1 MVRARRIVLG
11 LTGSAA
17 IIRAPELAREFSR
30 WGAEVRAVMSPSAAQ
45 LLSPT
50 LMQWATGAEVVTSLT
65 GRLEHLEL
73 SEWAD
78 AVVVAPATAST
89 LGKLAWGIADT
100 PVTATVIAS
109 AGLGKPI
116 FLAPAMH
123 ASMYLSAPVQEAVA
137 RLREKGFLFV
147 GPVLSEGRAKM
158 AEIREILTWV
168 MFHRPQDLKGLRVVV
183 TAGPTL
189 EPIDRIK
196 VISNPSSGKMG
207 IAVARMAA
215 LRGAEVTL
223 IYGPG
228 TEPPPQGLKVIRV
241 KTTQEMK
248 EALEEEVRRGA
259 DVVVAA
265 AAAQDLRVERP
276 FEGKLR
282 STETVELRLVPAPRV
297 ADGVKALSPTTFLV
311 GFKAEYGVPEE
322 ELVSRAEEK
331 LRAGF
336 DLVVANDLSLPGAGF
351 GEDTN
356 EVTLVHRSGRE
367 KMKGRKEEIAHRIL
381 DLALQSLRREG

>member
-1 MVRARRIVLG
+1 MVAGRKVLLC

-17 IIRAPELAREFSR
+17 IMRGPELAREFIR
-30 WGAEVRAVMSPSAAQ
+30 EGAEVRVVMSPSAAQ

-50 LMQWATGAEVVTSLT
+50 LMHWATGREVVTSLT
-65 GRLEHLEL
+65 GDLEHIKL

-100 PVTATVIAS
+100 PVTATVIS
-109 AGLGKPI
+109 SSGLGKPV

-123 ASMYLSAPVQEAVA
+123 ASMYLSGPVQDSVRKLA
-137 RLREKGFLFV
+137 EKGFFLI
-147 GPVLSEGRAKM
+147 GPVLLEGRAKM
-158 AEIREILTWV
+158 AEPREIVLRV
-168 MFHRPQDLKGLRVVV
+168 MFHRPQDLKGLRVAV

-189 EPIDRIK
+189 EPIDRVKMIT
-196 VISNPSSGKMG
+196 NLSSGKMG

-215 LRGAEVTL
+215 LRGAEVVL

-228 TEPPPQGLKVIRV
+228 TEKPPEGVKVVRV
-241 KTTQEMK
+241 RTTQEMK
-248 EALEEEVRRGA
+248 EALEREVREGV
-259 DVVVAA
+259 DLVVAA

-276 FEGKLR
+276 FERKLR
-282 STETVELRLVPAPRV
+282 SKETVELRLVPAPRV
-297 ADGVKALSPTTFLV
+297 ADGIKGISSRTLLV

-322 ELVSRAEEK
+322 ELVARAREK
-331 LRAGF
+331 VEAGF
-336 DLVVANDLSLPGAGF
+336 DLVVANDLSLAGAGF

-356 EVTLVHRSGRE
+356 EVVLVHRYGTER
-367 KMKGRKEEIAHRIL
+367 MKGRKEEVAHRLL
-381 DLALQSLRREG
+381 DLALELKSRHP

>member
-1 MVRARRIVLG
+1 MKVSKVLLC

-17 IIRAPELAREFSR
+17 IMRAPELAREFSR
-30 WGAEVRAVMSPSAAQ
+30 WGAEVRVVMSSSAAQ

-50 LMQWATGAEVVTSLT
+50 LMHWATGREVVTSLT
-65 GRLEHLEL
+65 GELEHLKL

-100 PVTATVIAS
+100 PVTATVIAAS
-109 AGLGKPI
+109 GLGKPI

-123 ASMYLSAPVQEAVA
+123 ASMYLSGPVQDSVA
-137 RLREKGFLFV
+137 RLRERGFLLL
-147 GPVLSEGRAKM
+147 GPVLAEGRARM
-158 AEIREILTWV
+158 MEPHEIVLRV
-168 MFHRPQDLKGLRVVV
+168 MFHRPPDLKGVRVAV
-183 TAGPTL
+183 TAGPTV
-189 EPIDRIK
+189 EPIDGIK
-196 VISNPSSGKMG
+196 MISNFSSGKMG

-215 LRGAEVTL
+215 LRGAEVVL

-228 TEPPPQGLKVIRV
+228 TERPPEGVRTIRV

-248 EALEEEVRRGA
+248 EALEEEVRKGME
-259 DVVVAA
+259 VVVAA
-265 AAAQDLRVERP
+265 AAAQDLMVEKP
-276 FEGKLR
+276 FQRKLR

-297 ADGVKALSPTTFLV
+297 ADGIKRLSPRTFLV
-311 GFKAEYGVPEE
+311 GFKAERGVSEG
-322 ELVSRAEEK
+322 ELISKAEEK
-331 LRAGF
+331 LGAGF

-356 EVTLVHRSGRE
+356 EVVLVHRSGRE
-367 KMKGRKEEIAHRIL
+367 RMRGRKEEIAHRIL
-381 DLALQSLRREG
+381 DLALQGLGRKG

>member
-1 MVRARRIVLG
+1 MGVGKVLLC

-17 IIRAPELAREFSR
+17 IMRAPELAREFSR
-30 WGAEVRAVMSPSAAQ
+30 WGAEVRVVMSPSASQ

-50 LMQWATGAEVVTSLT
+50 LMHWATGREVVTSLT
-65 GRLEHLEL
+65 GEIEHIKL

-100 PVTATVIAS
+100 PVTATVIAAS
-109 AGLGKPI
+109 GLGKPI

-123 ASMYLSAPVQEAVA
+123 ASMYLSGPVQDSVA
-137 RLREKGFLFV
+137 RLRERGFVLL
-147 GPVLSEGRAKM
+147 GPVLAEGRAKM
-158 AEIREILTWV
+158 MEPHEIVLRV
-168 MFHRPQDLKGLRVVV
+168 MFHRPPDLRGVRVAV
-183 TAGPTL
+183 TAGPTV
-189 EPIDRIK
+189 EPIDGVK
-196 VISNPSSGKMG
+196 MISNFSSGKMG

-215 LRGAEVTL
+215 LRGAEVVL

-228 TEPPPQGLKVIRV
+228 TERPPEGVRTIRV
-241 KTTQEMK
+241 RTTQEMK
-248 EALEEEVRRGA
+248 EALEEEVRKGVE
-259 DVVVAA
+259 VVVAA
-265 AAAQDLRVERP
+265 AAAQDLMVEKP
-276 FEGKLR
+276 FQRKLR

-297 ADGVKALSPTTFLV
+297 ADGIKRLSPGTFLV
-311 GFKAEYGVPEE
+311 GFKAERGVSEE

-356 EVTLVHRSGRE
+356 DVVLVHRSGRE
-367 KMKGRKEEIAHRIL
+367 RMRGRKEEIAHRIL
-381 DLALQSLRREG
+381 DLALQGLGKG

>member
-1 MVRARRIVLG
+1 MGVGKVLLC

-17 IIRAPELAREFSR
+17 IMRAPELAREFSR
-30 WGAEVRAVMSPSAAQ
+30 WGAEVRVVMSPSASQ

-50 LMQWATGAEVVTSLT
+50 LMHWATGREVVTSLT
-65 GRLEHLEL
+65 GEIEHIKL

-100 PVTATVIAS
+100 PVTAAVIAAS
-109 AGLGKPI
+109 GLGKPI

-123 ASMYLSAPVQEAVA
+123 ASMYLSGPVQDSVA
-137 RLREKGFLFV
+137 RLRERGFVLL
-147 GPVLSEGRAKM
+147 GPVLAEGRAKM
-158 AEIREILTWV
+158 MEPHEIVLRV
-168 MFHRPQDLKGLRVVV
+168 MFHRPPDLRGVRVAV
-183 TAGPTL
+183 TAGPTV
-189 EPIDRIK
+189 EPIDGVK
-196 VISNPSSGKMG
+196 MISNFSSGKMG

-215 LRGAEVTL
+215 LRGAEVVL

-228 TEPPPQGLKVIRV
+228 TERPPEGVRTIRV
-241 KTTQEMK
+241 RTTQEMK
-248 EALEEEVRRGA
+248 EALEEEVRKGVE
-259 DVVVAA
+259 VVVAA
-265 AAAQDLRVERP
+265 AAAQDLMVEKP
-276 FEGKLR
+276 FQRKLR

-297 ADGVKALSPTTFLV
+297 ADGIKRLSPGTFLV
-311 GFKAEYGVPEE
+311 GFKAERGVSEE

-356 EVTLVHRSGRE
+356 DVVLVHRSGRE
-367 KMKGRKEEIAHRIL
+367 RMRGRKEEIAHRIL
-381 DLALQSLRREG
+381 DLALQGLGKG

>member
-1 MVRARRIVLG
+1 MTVKKVLLC

-17 IIRAPELAREFSR
+17 LMRGPELAREFSR
-30 WGAEVRAVMSPSAAQ
+30 WGAEVRAVMSPSATQ

-50 LMQWATGAEVVTSLT
+50 LMHWATGREVVTSLS
-65 GRLEHLEL
+65 GELEHLRL

-109 AGLGKPI
+109 SGLGKPV

-123 ASMYLSAPVQEAVA
+123 ASMYLSGPVQDSLA
-137 RLREKGFLFV
+137 RLREKGFVLL
-147 GPVLSEGRAKM
+147 GPVLAEDRARM
-158 AEIREILTWV
+158 AEPREIVLRV
-168 MFHRPQDLKGLRVVV
+168 MFHRPPDLRGVRVAV
-183 TAGPTL
+183 TAGPTV
-189 EPIDRIK
+189 EPIDGIK
-196 VISNPSSGKMG
+196 MISNFSSGKMG
-207 IAVARMAA
+207 IAVARMAS
-215 LRGAEVTL
+215 LRGAEVVL

-228 TEPPPQGLKVIRV
+228 TERPPEGVRTVRV

-248 EALEEEVRRGA
+248 EALEGEVRKGVE
-259 DVVVAA
+259 VVVAA
-265 AAAQDLRVERP
+265 AAAQDLRVEKP
-276 FEGKLR
+276 FQRKLR

-297 ADGVKALSPTTFLV
+297 ADGIKRLSPRTFLV
-311 GFKAEYGVPEE
+311 GFKAEHGVPQE
-322 ELVSRAEEK
+322 ELISRAEEK
-331 LRAGF
+331 LGAGF

-356 EVTLVHRSGRE
+356 EVVLVHRSGRE
-367 KMKGRKEEIAHRIL
+367 KMRGRKEEIAHRIL
-381 DLALQSLRREG
+381 DLALQGLGRAG

>member
-1 MVRARRIVLG
+1 MGVGKVLLC

-17 IIRAPELAREFSR
+17 IMRAPELAREFSR
-30 WGAEVRAVMSPSAAQ
+30 WGAEVRVVMSPSASQ

-50 LMQWATGAEVVTSLT
+50 LMHWATGREVVTSLT
-65 GRLEHLEL
+65 GEIEHIKL

-100 PVTATVIAS
+100 PVTATVIAAS
-109 AGLGKPI
+109 GLGKPI

-123 ASMYLSAPVQEAVA
+123 ASMYLSGPVQDSVG
-137 RLREKGFLFV
+137 RLRERGFVLL
-147 GPVLSEGRAKM
+147 GPVLAEGRAKM
-158 AEIREILTWV
+158 MEPHEIVLRV
-168 MFHRPQDLKGLRVVV
+168 MFHRPPDLRGVRVAV
-183 TAGPTL
+183 TAGPTV
-189 EPIDRIK
+189 EPIDGVK
-196 VISNPSSGKMG
+196 MISNFSSGKMG

-215 LRGAEVTL
+215 LRGAEVVL

-228 TEPPPQGLKVIRV
+228 TERPPEGVRTIRV
-241 KTTQEMK
+241 RTTREMK
-248 EALEEEVRRGA
+248 EALEEEVRKGVE
-259 DVVVAA
+259 VVVAA
-265 AAAQDLRVERP
+265 AADQDLMVEKP
-276 FEGKLR
+276 FQRKLR

-297 ADGVKALSPTTFLV
+297 ADGIKRLSPGTFLV
-311 GFKAEYGVPEE
+311 GFKAERGVSEE

-356 EVTLVHRSGRE
+356 DVVLVHRSGRE
-367 KMKGRKEEIAHRIL
+367 RMRGRKEEIAHRIL
-381 DLALQSLRREG
+381 DLALQGLGKG

>member
-1 MVRARRIVLG
+1 MGVGKVLLC

-17 IIRAPELAREFSR
+17 IMRAPELAREFSR
-30 WGAEVRAVMSPSAAQ
+30 WGAEVRVVMSPSASQ

-50 LMQWATGAEVVTSLT
+50 LMHWATGREVVTSLT
-65 GRLEHLEL
+65 GEIEHIKL

-100 PVTATVIAS
+100 PVTATVIAAS
-109 AGLGKPI
+109 GLGKPI

-123 ASMYLSAPVQEAVA
+123 ASMYLSGPVQDSVG
-137 RLREKGFLFV
+137 RLRERGFVLL
-147 GPVLSEGRAKM
+147 GPVLAEGRAKM
-158 AEIREILTWV
+158 MEPHEIVLRV
-168 MFHRPQDLKGLRVVV
+168 MFHRPPDLRGVRVAV
-183 TAGPTL
+183 TAGPTV
-189 EPIDRIK
+189 EPIDGVK
-196 VISNPSSGKMG
+196 MISNFSSGKMG

-215 LRGAEVTL
+215 LRGAEVVL

-228 TEPPPQGLKVIRV
+228 TERPPEGVRTIRV
-241 KTTQEMK
+241 RTTQEMK
-248 EALEEEVRRGA
+248 EALEEEVRKGVE
-259 DVVVAA
+259 VVVAA
-265 AAAQDLRVERP
+265 AAAQDLMVEKP
-276 FEGKLR
+276 FQRKLR

-297 ADGVKALSPTTFLV
+297 ADGIKRLSPGTFLV
-311 GFKAEYGVPEE
+311 GFKAERGVSEE

-356 EVTLVHRSGRE
+356 DVVLVHRSGRE
-367 KMKGRKEEIAHRIL
+367 RMRGRKEEIAHRIL
-381 DLALQSLRREG
+381 DLALQGLGKG

>member
-1 MVRARRIVLG
+1 MGVGKVLLC

-17 IIRAPELAREFSR
+17 IMRAPELAREFSR
-30 WGAEVRAVMSPSAAQ
+30 WGAEVRVVMSPSASQ

-50 LMQWATGAEVVTSLT
+50 LMHWATGREVVTSLT
-65 GRLEHLEL
+65 GEIEHIKL

-100 PVTATVIAS
+100 SVTAAVIAAS
-109 AGLGKPI
+109 GLGKPI

-123 ASMYLSAPVQEAVA
+123 ASMYLSGPVQDSVA
-137 RLREKGFLFV
+137 RLRERGFVLL
-147 GPVLSEGRAKM
+147 GPVLAEGRAKM
-158 AEIREILTWV
+158 MEPHEIVLRV
-168 MFHRPQDLKGLRVVV
+168 MFHRPPDLRGVRVAV
-183 TAGPTL
+183 TAGPTV
-189 EPIDRIK
+189 EPIDGVK
-196 VISNPSSGKMG
+196 MISNFSSGKMG

-215 LRGAEVTL
+215 LRGAEVVL

-228 TEPPPQGLKVIRV
+228 TERPPEGVRTIRV
-241 KTTQEMK
+241 RTTQEMK
-248 EALEEEVRRGA
+248 EALEEEVRKGVE
-259 DVVVAA
+259 VVVAA
-265 AAAQDLRVERP
+265 AAAQDLMVEKP
-276 FEGKLR
+276 FQRKLR

-297 ADGVKALSPTTFLV
+297 ADGIKRLSPGTFLV
-311 GFKAEYGVPEE
+311 GFKAERGVSEE

-356 EVTLVHRSGRE
+356 DVVLVHRSGRE
-367 KMKGRKEEIAHRIL
+367 RMRGRKEEIAHRIL
-381 DLALQSLRREG
+381 DLALQGLGKG

>member
-1 MVRARRIVLG
+1 MGVGKVLLC

-17 IIRAPELAREFSR
+17 IMRAPELAREFSR
-30 WGAEVRAVMSPSAAQ
+30 WGAEVRVVMSPSASQ

-50 LMQWATGAEVVTSLT
+50 LMHWATGREVVTSLT
-65 GRLEHLEL
+65 GEIEHIKL

-100 PVTATVIAS
+100 PVTTAVIAAS
-109 AGLGKPI
+109 GLGKPI

-123 ASMYLSAPVQEAVA
+123 ASMYLSGPVQDSVG
-137 RLREKGFLFV
+137 RLRERGFVLL
-147 GPVLSEGRAKM
+147 GPVLAEGRAKM
-158 AEIREILTWV
+158 MEPHEIVLRV
-168 MFHRPQDLKGLRVVV
+168 MFHRPPDLRGVRVAV
-183 TAGPTL
+183 TAGPTV
-189 EPIDRIK
+189 EPIDGVK
-196 VISNPSSGKMG
+196 MISNFSSGKMG

-215 LRGAEVTL
+215 LRGAEVVL

-228 TEPPPQGLKVIRV
+228 TERPPEGVRTIRV
-241 KTTQEMK
+241 RTTREMK
-248 EALEEEVRRGA
+248 EALEEEVRKGVE
-259 DVVVAA
+259 VVVAA
-265 AAAQDLRVERP
+265 AAAQDLMVEKP
-276 FEGKLR
+276 FQRKLR

-297 ADGVKALSPTTFLV
+297 ADGIKRLSPGTFLV
-311 GFKAEYGVPEE
+311 GFKAERGVSEE

-356 EVTLVHRSGRE
+356 DVVLVHRSGRE
-367 KMKGRKEEIAHRIL
+367 RMRGRKEEIAHRIL
-381 DLALQSLRREG
+381 DLALQGLGKG